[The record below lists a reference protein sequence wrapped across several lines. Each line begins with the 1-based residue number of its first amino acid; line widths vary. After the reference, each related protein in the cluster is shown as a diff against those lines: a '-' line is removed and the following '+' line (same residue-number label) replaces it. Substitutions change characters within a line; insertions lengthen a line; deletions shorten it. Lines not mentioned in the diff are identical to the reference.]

1 MQKWCSICGKHCSVG
16 QRAAHRAGW
25 HRALL
30 GVMAM
35 SLTLS
40 ASLRTPA
47 GNPCA
52 AVWLKVSIKQHA
64 VHFQPDDATWFA
76 PGGHACARLGAA

>member
-16 QRAAHRAGW
+16 RHAAHRAGW

-35 SLTLS
+35 S

-47 GNPCA
+47 GNPSA

-64 VHFQPDDATWFA
+64 VHCQPDDAAWCA
-76 PGGHACARLGAA
+76 LGGHVCVR